1 MIIPYDYEEID
12 TSTSVAANL
21 SAAKVAGMANR
32 KGFARIFVIGY
43 PVAFMVH
50 GGTPTAGTLQQ
61 WPVSDGS
68 AGQVAP
74 LDVEGRV
81 ACENFMALAIGGAGH
96 LAVTYFRR
104 Q

>member
-1 MIIPYDYEEID
+1 MVIPYDYEEIA
-12 TSTSVAANL
+12 TSTSAAVKL
-21 SAAKVAGMANR
+21 TAAKVDAMANR
-32 KGFARIFVIGY
+32 KGFARIFVVGY
-43 PVAFMVH
+43 PVAFLLH
-50 GGTPTAGTLQQ
+50 GTAPTSGTLQQ

-68 AGQVAP
+68 AGQVVP

-81 ACENFMALAIGGAGH
+81 ACENFQAIAIGGAGH